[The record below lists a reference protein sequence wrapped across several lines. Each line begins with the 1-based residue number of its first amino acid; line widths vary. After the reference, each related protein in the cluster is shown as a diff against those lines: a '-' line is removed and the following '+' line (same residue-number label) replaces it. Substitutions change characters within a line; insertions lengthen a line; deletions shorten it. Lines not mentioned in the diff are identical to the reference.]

1 MSDKI
6 GRHRGGNGWRD
17 APADGAGDGGSI
29 VVVIWLVRVLEREK
43 SELQPLDLE
52 EGERSRERE
61 REREVDACVLPLACC
76 RCINLLQARRAAAG
90 ELGARG
96 QLGVASGG
104 SARGGR
110 RNRLSIVFWAGPIGI

>member
-1 MSDKI
+1 VGAMDGEMHRPMALAMVALLSLSYGSYGCWK
-6 GRHRGGNGWRD
+6 GRRASCSH
-17 APADGAGDGGSI
+17 SI
-29 VVVIWLVRVLEREK
+29 WK
-43 SELQPLDLE
+43 KGKQA
-52 EGERSRERE
+52 E